1 MRRRRVIA
9 IGLVAT
15 IGATAAVALLAGN
28 GAGAAGSSLSRG
40 AEGWLAARTYLE
52 ARGARVDLVDE
63 AEPPPVGGVLVEAFP
78 WQRAGEERLAVVE
91 AHLAAGGDLVLAYSG
106 QGWRGNEDAAF
117 DALGL
122 PLTSARG
129 SAPAAP
135 WRWRRFVTTEWSLAP
150 EPAPAAGPSSVS
162 PESPAPLRVPA
173 PERLPAAPAAPVEA
187 RVLYRAPGGAPAV
200 FVVGRGRGR
209 VFVVPAAAFANAGL
223 AEGGN
228 ADLLEALRQA
238 LGDRWHFD
246 EYAHGLRAA
255 AATAP
260 SARVVELVAVHLGVL
275 YLLGLLALG
284 RRFGPP
290 WREPPVV
297 AGSTATLLL
306 GLGALHHRLGHQ
318 REAAE
323 LLVARRAELDR
334 LDARRLQR

>member
-1 MRRRRVIA
+1 MSRRRVIVS
-9 IGLVAT
+9 GLVAT
-15 IGATAAVALLAGN
+15 VVATAAVALLAGN
-28 GAGAAGSSLSRG
+28 GAGAAGSALSRG

-63 AEPPPVGGVLVEAFP
+63 AEPRPAGGVLVEVFP
-78 WQRAGEERLAVVE
+78 WQRADEARLAVVE

-106 QGWRGNEDAAF
+106 QGWRGSEDAAF

-122 PLTSARG
+122 SLTTTRG
-129 SAPAAP
+129 RAPAAP
-135 WRWRRFVTTEWSLAP
+135 WRWREFVTAEWSLAP
-150 EPAPAAGPSSVS
+150 EAEPGAGPSSAN
-162 PESPAPLRVPA
+162 PARPAPLQVPA
-173 PERLPAAPAAPVEA
+173 PERLPAAPVDA

-223 AEGGN
+223 AAGGN

-238 LGDRWHFD
+238 LGDRWRFD

-255 AATAP
+255 TATAP
-260 SARVVELVAVHLGVL
+260 SARVVELVAVHLAVL
-275 YLLGLLALG
+275 YLLGLLALA
-284 RRFGPP
+284 RRFGPA

-323 LLVARRAELDR
+323 LLVARRAEFDR